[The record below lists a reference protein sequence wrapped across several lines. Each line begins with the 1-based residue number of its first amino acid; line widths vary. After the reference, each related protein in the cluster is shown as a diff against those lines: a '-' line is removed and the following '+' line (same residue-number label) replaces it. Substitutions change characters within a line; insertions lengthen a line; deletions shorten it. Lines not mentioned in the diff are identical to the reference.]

1 MRQFALIFMVLLM
14 AGCQPASEEPKQNE
28 VSSEVAA
35 ELTGNAPAQ
44 ETQRAFTEGKDYRV
58 LEQPIE
64 IASFEPAAAED
75 GYMIEFLWPGCPH
88 CQHFN
93 PTIIAYALERPEV
106 TVIKRAAPANER
118 WALDARV
125 FYALR
130 DLGYSL
136 DDELIGYYETVRE
149 NHNRLP
155 SQDDINAFLAEHAVD
170 TEAFQAAYE
179 DPAIT
184 DKLRV
189 VLQDMMDADISSVP
203 TLVVNGKYVVTAPA
217 PHSQDESQRYFALLD
232 HLLTLDAQS
241 SSM

>member
-1 MRQFALIFMVLLM
+1 MRQLALIFTLLLM
-14 AGCQPASEEPKQNE
+14 VGCQPASEEPQQTE

-44 ETQRAFTEGKDYRV
+44 EEQWSFTAGKDYRV
-58 LEQPIE
+58 LEQPVE
-64 IASFEPAAAED
+64 IAAFEPAAGEG
-75 GYMIEFLWPGCPH
+75 GYITEFLWPGCPH

-93 PTIIAYALERPEV
+93 PTVIAYELERPSV
-106 TVIKRAAPANER
+106 TIIKRAAPANER

-136 DDELIGYYETVRE
+136 DDELIGYYETTRE

-155 SQDDINAFLAEHAVD
+155 DQDDINAFLAEHAVD
-170 TEAFQAAYE
+170 PEAFQRAYE
-179 DPAIT
+179 DTSVT

-189 VLQDMMDADISSVP
+189 VLEDMMAADISSVP
-203 TLVVNGKYVVTAPA
+203 TLVVNGQYVVTAPA

-232 HLLTLDAQS
+232 HLLAMD
-241 SSM
+241 